1 MPTSSRWLS
10 QFGLGSGW
18 SFGGAG
24 SKSCDE
30 AITYLQFCWP
40 WSLLQPRGLLAQK
53 ARKNL
58 GQKAGIDYLKYL
70 AEQGKEDTFLDLV
83 NFLNDRYQIAQRI
96 DRELAKSGK
105 QTVNY
110 TDTYQVE
117 VSENDR
123 LSKEVTLIVQS

>member
-1 MPTSSRWLS
+1 MDAHPFKMVEPVRSAI
-10 QFGLGSGW
+10 GW

-30 AITYLQFCWP
+30 AITYLKFCWP
-40 WSLLQPRGLLAQK
+40 GSLLQPRGLLAQK
-53 ARKNL
+53 ARKKL
-58 GQKAGIDYLKYL
+58 GQQAGIDYLKYL
-70 AEQGKEDTFLDLV
+70 AEQGKEDTFLYLV
-83 NFLNDRYQIAQRI
+83 RFLNDQYRIAQRI

-117 VSENDR
+117 VSKNVSWHLPETTRN
-123 LSKEVTLIVQS
+123 